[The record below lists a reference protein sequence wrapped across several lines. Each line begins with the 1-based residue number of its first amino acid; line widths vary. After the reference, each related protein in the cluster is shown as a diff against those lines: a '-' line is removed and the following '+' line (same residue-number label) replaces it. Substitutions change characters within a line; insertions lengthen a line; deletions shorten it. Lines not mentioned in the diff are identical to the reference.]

1 MKSKSSKALVLLSGG
16 QDSTTCLIWAKK
28 KFAKIYAIT
37 FDYGQRHK
45 IEIKAAKT
53 IAKKTNTPLRIQKIN
68 FFKEFSKN
76 ALTHNIKI
84 TAGGKNQLPSTFVPG
99 RNLIF
104 LSIAAIYA
112 KQLGIND
119 IITGVCQTDYSGY
132 PDCRNTF
139 VKSLEKTLRLAMD
152 HSVKI
157 HTPLMWLTKGQTV
170 KLMQGLGG
178 IDLYKYSQT
187 CYEGKKPPCGKCP
200 ACKLRAKG
208 FKEAKIVD
216 PLDCKN
222 T

>member
-1 MKSKSSKALVLLSGG
+1 MKPKNSKALVLLSGG

-28 KFAKIYAIT
+28 IFSKVYGIT

-45 IEIKAAKT
+45 IEIKAAQT
-53 IAKKTNTPLRIQKIN
+53 IAKKTNTSLRIQKIN

-84 TAGGKNQLPSTFVPG
+84 TAGGKNRLPSTFVPG

-112 KQLGIND
+112 RQLGISD
-119 IITGVCQTDYSGY
+119 IITGICQTDYSGY
-132 PDCRNTF
+132 PDCRNAF
-139 VKSLEKTLRLAMD
+139 VKSLEKTLRLAME
-152 HSVKI
+152 HPFKI

-170 KLMQGLGG
+170 KLMKRLKG

-187 CYEGKKPPCGKCP
+187 CYEGKRPPCDKCP

-208 FKEAKIVD
+208 FKEAKIID
-216 PLDCKN
+216 PLIK
-222 T
+222 